1 MEQIVPEKERQE
13 EQQYC
18 CRIGRVFAETLA
30 LAVPL
35 HAPSQRHILVVILAL
50 AVPLHAPSQKHVLV
64 VTLALAV
71 PLHASIKKQVLL
83 VTIVPNRG
91 DPGFHSIE
99 ATLAPIRGDPSL

>member
-13 EQQYC
+13 ERQYC
-18 CRIGRVFAETLA
+18 CRIGRVFAE
-30 LAVPL
+30 
-35 HAPSQRHILVVILAL
+35 
-50 AVPLHAPSQKHVLV
+50 
-64 VTLALAV
+64 TLALAV

-99 ATLAPIRGDPSL
+99 ATLTPIRGDPSS